1 MEQHTPAYETGYSTD
16 HPIDI
21 RPMQAVQRAARGSLA
36 RNHGDVP
43 SRVRYPTPL
52 LIIDPGTLLAR
63 SADHP
68 NDRARSKRV
77 GVSGRCGPDW
87 YYGNGGR
94 GHGPN
99 SRTIGVIDKQC
110 HAPAPRQIRSRQR
123 RRDRPLCTACRTH
136 FSTRKRTVYRSTVQQ
151 TYESYIPSVIFPR
164 LLPKLCSCFCFRY
177 LLERIWFIFQLIYR
191 TQPMLLYRVLLQ
203 FLIIIDILT
212 QYLPLLKL
220 NNLFSDYI

>member
-1 MEQHTPAYETGYSTD
+1 
-16 HPIDI
+16 
-21 RPMQAVQRAARGSLA
+21 MQAVQRAARGSLA

-68 NDRARSKRV
+68 NDRARSKRF

-87 YYGNGGR
+87 YYGNDGR

-123 RRDRPLCTACRTH
+123 RRDRPPGTACRAH
-136 FSTRKRTVYRSTVQQ
+136 FSARKKEPFIVQSFREFTKI
-151 TYESYIPSVIFPR
+151 TYQVLSFLGCPNYALAPIFN
-164 LLPKLCSCFCFRY
+164 Y
-177 LLERIWFIFQLIYR
+177 LLVWFNFQLISVYC
-191 TQPMLLYRVLLQ
+191 T
-203 FLIIIDILT
+203 FSCDI
-212 QYLPLLKL
+212 
-220 NNLFSDYI
+220 

>member
-1 MEQHTPAYETGYSTD
+1 MEQRAYTCLRNRLLDGSPNRYSTD
-16 HPIDI
+16 
-21 RPMQAVQRAARGSLA
+21 ASCSARAARGSLA

-68 NDRARSKRV
+68 NDRARSKRF

-87 YYGNGGR
+87 YCGNGGR

-123 RRDRPLCTACRTH
+123 WRDRPPCTACRTH
-136 FSTRKRTVYRSTVQQ
+136 FSALSAKGPFIVRPFCKVTKVTYQVLSSLVVALKIIILLLSSVPTSERMWFDFRSITVY
-151 TYESYIPSVIFPR
+151 
-164 LLPKLCSCFCFRY
+164 
-177 LLERIWFIFQLIYR
+177 W
-191 TQPMLLYRVLLQ
+191 MLLQ
-203 FLIIIDILT
+203 NFLISLIVR
-212 QYLPLLKL
+212 YH
-220 NNLFSDYI
+220 Y